1 MERNTN
7 IAVLEHD
14 KALGSIFVQSGF
26 FTDTKK
32 ESEAVVKILAGRE
45 VGLKPI
51 EAMTGIH
58 IIKGK
63 ITFGA
68 NMMAAAVKKS
78 EVYDYRVTKHT
89 ATECEIDFYQN
100 NHGKTEKIG
109 TSPFTMAEADKI
121 TRWDH
126 KKNKEVKLS
135 DGDQWKNYPKAMLFA
150 RALSAGVRYYCP
162 DVFGHSPVYV
172 PEEMG
177 ADVDEEGDVINITPE
192 AEKPDKTPQ
201 KHTQTSDKPVT
212 PRNPMPYLSGDDNP
226 ENEPETPDNELQIPP
241 SIIEKVKDMTPREA
255 FGEVTNYAI
264 QGQGHLLRKLVVA
277 YCPEYYEC
285 KMESWQIPESAII
298 VILKITTGLKFK
310 KTEKTPKCNGAN
322 CDAKITEPEAE
333 HHDGKCMGCFDGE
346 KEA

>member
-1 MERNTN
+1 MKGMETMSET
-7 IAVLEHD
+7 IGKLAVALS
-14 KALGSIFVQSGF
+14 KAQSMMPGAKADSENPYFKSKYADLASVWEACREPLG
-26 FTDTKK
+26 DNKL
-32 ESEAVVKILAGRE
+32 AVVQTLGGASDAVEIITTLIHESGEWIRGTVVLRPVKSDPQGVGSAITYGRRYGITAILGIIQEDDDGNAACRP
-45 VGLKPI
+45 K
-51 EAMTGIH
+51 EA
-58 IIKGK
+58 
-63 ITFGA
+63 
-68 NMMAAAVKKS
+68 
-78 EVYDYRVTKHT
+78 R
-89 ATECEIDFYQN
+89 
-100 NHGKTEKIG
+100 
-109 TSPFTMAEADKI
+109 
-121 TRWDH
+121 
-126 KKNKEVKLS
+126 
-135 DGDQWKNYPKAMLFA
+135 
-150 RALSAGVRYYCP
+150 
-162 DVFGHSPVYV
+162 
-172 PEEMG
+172 
-177 ADVDEEGDVINITPE
+177 
-192 AEKPDKTPQ
+192 KPDKTPQ
-201 KHTQTSDKPVT
+201 KHTETPDKPVT
-212 PRNPMPYLSGDDNP
+212 PRNPMPYLSGDDTP